1 MVLLIIL
8 YEVVLAF
15 ESVDEILKCDHS
27 NMKVILIFKGDTPPS
42 SKGVPLIEV
51 IFFLI
56 FLIFAK
62 GAHRSQ

>member
-8 YEVVLAF
+8 YEGVLAF

-27 NMKVILIFKGDTPPS
+27 NMKVILTFKGDTPPC

-51 IFFLI
+51 IFFSH
-56 FLIFAK
+56 FSYFCQ
-62 GAHRSQ
+62 GSP